1 MIVKLVLIPLAF
13 VIIGLVLL
21 GIAMLSPARD
31 ESKRVSRQTA
41 PFERIRELERLA
53 RGPSP
58 VHALRGALADP
69 DPRVSAVAAILL
81 RDFKT

>member
-1 MIVKLVLIPLAF
+1 MIVKLVFVPSFF

-21 GIAMLSPARD
+21 GIAMLSPVRD
-31 ESKRVSRQTA
+31 ESKQVSGRTA

-53 RGPSP
+53 RGPAA

-81 RDFKT
+81 RDCKT

>member
-1 MIVKLVLIPLAF
+1 MIAKLVLVPLLF

-21 GIAMLSPARD
+21 GIAMLAPGRD

-53 RGPSP
+53 RGPAAM
-58 VHALRGALADP
+58 HALRGALADP

-81 RDFKT
+81 RDCKT

>member
-1 MIVKLVLIPLAF
+1 MFVKLLFVPLLF

-21 GIAMLSPARD
+21 GIAMLGPARA
-31 ESKRVSRQTA
+31 ESKRVSGPPL

-53 RGPSP
+53 RGPGA
-58 VHALRGALADP
+58 VHELRGALSDP

-81 RDFKT
+81 RDCKT

>member
-1 MIVKLVLIPLAF
+1 MIVKLVFVPSFF

-21 GIAMLSPARD
+21 GIAMLSPVRD
-31 ESKRVSRQTA
+31 ESKQVSRRTA

-53 RGPSP
+53 RGPAA
-58 VHALRGALADP
+58 VHALRGALTDP

-81 RDFKT
+81 RDCET